1 MFISAFKETTILR
14 RGKIVFYK
22 KTILRSVSKTPTCY
36 ETMTAPKK
44 IMLFLVDV
52 KNFASQRLV
61 SEEENEPFLLEN
73 VSNLTYKFCKIVIQ
87 KLICQ
92 IWCIFKE
99 KWLIFS
105 SKTRR
110 WEVKVLTIIEVVK
123 AKYYWIKQNNRICAL
138 KKSWL

>member
-73 VSNLTYKFCKIVIQ
+73 VSNLTQ
-87 KLICQ
+87 
-92 IWCIFKE
+92 E
-99 KWLIFS
+99 
-105 SKTRR
+105 
-110 WEVKVLTIIEVVK
+110 
-123 AKYYWIKQNNRICAL
+123 NR
-138 KKSWL
+138 